1 MGRKLTG
8 QEWAELVNRAQKGEE
23 TGFEEL
29 YRSSYDYLYAVCIK
43 SNVSEEDIP
52 DVLQEAYIKVF
63 KNIGSL
69 ADPEKFLGWAA
80 MVVKNTGRDRGRQ
93 RKTYYERNEF
103 MEGISTDDN
112 VGLDTLAVD
121 EMDPEY
127 NPGVAMDRAA
137 TVQIVRDMIA
147 ELPDTQRDCIIL
159 WCEGL
164 NMKDISDEVGIP
176 VGSVKSSISYA
187 KQKIRKMTIRIEQEQ
202 RLSGARV
209 GDYSETAKDLVE
221 KRLRYREKAL
231 FYKGY
236 FPDTFSL
243 CTAEEF
249 AFVSIDAD
257 LYAPTAAALPLFW
270 ERLSSGG
277 VLLVHDVN
285 SLQYTG
291 AGKAVREFCRKEGIL
306 PMPVCDLHGSVVL
319 RKEWKI

>member
-1 MGRKLTG
+1 MIILDGVPGIRQRTHHFLQLADDFILIFTGAAAFALRLLIKLCDILCAG
-8 QEWAELVNRAQKGEE
+8 NCCVIEPSKLLIGIICLIKGDGVPSELSRLDHG
-23 TGFEEL
+23 
-29 YRSSYDYLYAVCIK
+29 
-43 SNVSEEDIP
+43 
-52 DVLQEAYIKVF
+52 KVF
-63 KNIGSL
+63 NNQTIRFRIIHL
-69 ADPEKFLGWAA
+69 CDTF
-80 MVVKNTGRDRGRQ
+80 
-93 RKTYYERNEF
+93 
-103 MEGISTDDN
+103 EGFSSDD
-112 VGLDTLAVD
+112 V
-121 EMDPEY
+121 
-127 NPGVAMDRAA
+127 
-137 TVQIVRDMIA
+137 
-147 ELPDTQRDCIIL
+147 
-159 WCEGL
+159 
-164 NMKDISDEVGIP
+164 
-176 VGSVKSSISYA
+176 
-187 KQKIRKMTIRIEQEQ
+187 RIEQEH

-291 AGKAVREFCRKEGIL
+291 AGKAVREFCREERIL
-306 PMPVCDLHGSVVL
+306 PIPVCDLHGSVIL
-319 RKEWKI
+319 RKDWKT